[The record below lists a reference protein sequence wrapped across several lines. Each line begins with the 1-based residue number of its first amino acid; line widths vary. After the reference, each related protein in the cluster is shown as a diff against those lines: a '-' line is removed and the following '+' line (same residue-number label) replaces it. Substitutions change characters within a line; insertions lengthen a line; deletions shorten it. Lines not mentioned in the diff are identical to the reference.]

1 MNLENKDEFNYI
13 KLDFSNKNKL
23 KNESDIKEENLD
35 FKTVIESFEQQITL
49 EELNSFIYKLIPKNI
64 NDLFKINI
72 EQTKKYKKEFPFT
85 KQSMINSVNRILATD
100 FKSNFAFNRQN
111 LEDVSRILCHI
122 FESLKK
128 YNVKSQKTLEEKIKT
143 IKLNIN
149 DIFNM
154 FIDLEMMHEKKNKRS
169 SLIITNQI
177 KSKFFSKKN
186 RKCFN
191 STGHLTKVKE
201 KSNEENSENY
211 NDQSSSKSKGSKG
224 TKKSIKSKGVRKS
237 LFNAIYSSNSDSN
250 NNSFDST
257 GSKNKNKEEKK
268 KLSKKNT
275 IIFIDNNDSNKLR
288 ISDVNTFI
296 EDQKI
301 ILTKEYFIYPEN
313 NYGLEYKKLELPIE
327 LIILLKKFE
336 AIKILTFQIRDADQ
350 KLLKENLIILFN
362 MNLLFPNFIEIKI
375 DLNDEKLQQ
384 KINNIYEMRGKDLMN
399 KFKKDLRIFLFNKEY
414 QSRTTNCWEPEGDII
429 FINEKKDEKDK
440 TSKFTCFG
448 NNYILGENAFENSN
462 FFGNNLKNLIKS
474 KNISEKLTLIKYIM
488 PIKGKNN
495 NFLNSGPIN
504 EFGDDEIEDFS
515 SRTLINMRA
524 NTEYQ
529 KYEKNKALK
538 SSLKN
543 KNNLEQTIN
552 ISKTANINTDVKVGK
567 KKRKRT
573 TPELLDLYIK
583 DNKEPYEMI
592 IIYCWFLVNISKI
605 KTLSLYFYDSFS
617 LETEFF
623 LRKEEIKFE
632 GFHFLFFINKLKE
645 LKEVNFSFNSLDTRS
660 FENILGLIELN
671 KNISKLRINFFTP
684 DISFN
689 STSLLKLCS
698 ILKLSLHN
706 MFKEQIISYIYEND
720 LKDLDIEYFILNHK
734 LDFFFAKN
742 ICCLF
747 NIIKKNININN
758 YEEIVFRFDLPSLIL
773 SCEKYLIIIIKFFI
787 NMINLITFTNNKI
800 SNFKLIS
807 PELILDG
814 RITPILIYLF
824 KELSLDINNDN
835 IINENKELDSNK
847 SLKIITL
854 QCKIFGIPNLF
865 NICLYNNISG
875 LTNITIGDLDLESF
889 NGFINDYK
897 NNLDKMINLITL
909 KIGLNNT
916 VISYKNVEDKI
927 KLFITIK
934 SINLKEKVLF
944 SYLELD
950 DIDNINDLKLCVNHS
965 KIDKMVI
972 QIGQNSK
979 ILLDVSDHNDE
990 KKYNMELQSLFFIFT
1005 KHPYNVLIKD
1015 NIINNMRKFFKKNN
1029 EKIVI
1034 CKP

>member
-23 KNESDIKEENLD
+23 KNESDIQEEISD

-49 EELNSFIYKLIPKNI
+49 EELNSFIYKFIPKNI

-72 EQTKKYKKEFPFT
+72 EQAKKYKKEFPFT

-100 FKSNFAFNRQN
+100 FKSNFAFNKQN
-111 LEDVSRILCHI
+111 LEDVSRILSHI

-128 YNVKSQKTLEEKIKT
+128 FSIKNQKTLEERINN

-154 FIDLEMMHEKKNKRS
+154 FIDIEMMNEKKNKRS
-169 SLIITNQI
+169 SLIISNQFRT
-177 KSKFFSKKN
+177 KFFSNQK
-186 RKCFN
+186 RKFFN
-191 STGHLTKVKE
+191 SSKHLTKVKE
-201 KSNEENSENY
+201 KYNEENSEN
-211 NDQSSSKSKGSKG
+211 NCDTTIKEDKNSAKSKRN
-224 TKKSIKSKGVRKS
+224 RKS
-237 LFNAIYSSNSDSN
+237 LINYIYSSNSDSD
-250 NNSFDST
+250 NNSFDSID
-257 GSKNKNKEEKK
+257 SKKEKNRL
-268 KLSKKNT
+268 KLSKKNST
-275 IIFIDNNDSNKLR
+275 VFPDNNDSKLK
-288 ISDVNTFI
+288 IGNVNTFV
-296 EDQKI
+296 EDNKI

-313 NYGLEYKKLELPIE
+313 NYGLEEKKLELPIE
-327 LIILLKKFE
+327 LIILVKKFE
-336 AIKILTFQIRDADQ
+336 SIKILTFQIRDADI
-350 KLLKENLIILFN
+350 KLLKENLILLFN
-362 MNLLFPNFIEIKI
+362 INLLFPNFTEIKI

-384 KINNIYEMRGKDLMN
+384 KINNIYEMRGKDLMHIYN
-399 KFKKDLRIFLFNKEY
+399 KDLRIFLFNQEY
-414 QSRTTNCWEPEGDII
+414 QSRTINCWEPEGDII
-429 FINEKKDEKDK
+429 FINENNDEKNIS
-440 TSKFTCFG
+440 SKFTCFG
-448 NNYILGENAFENSN
+448 NNYIFGENAFENSN
-462 FFGNNLKNLIKS
+462 FFGNNLKYLIKS

-495 NFLNSGPIN
+495 NFLNSCPIN

-515 SRTLINMRA
+515 SRALLNMRA
-524 NTEYQ
+524 NTAYQ
-529 KYEKNKALK
+529 KYDKNKKLK

-543 KNNLEQTIN
+543 KNNIEQMSNQSKN
-552 ISKTANINTDVKVGK
+552 ININTDVKVGK

-583 DNKEPYEMI
+583 DNKEPFEMI

-706 MFKEQIISYIYEND
+706 MFKEQLICYINEND

-734 LDFFFAKN
+734 LDFFFEKN
-742 ICCLF
+742 ISCLF
-747 NIIKKNININN
+747 NIIKNNININN

-773 SCEKYLIIIIKFFI
+773 SCDKYLIIIIKFFI

-800 SNFKLIS
+800 SIFKFIS

-824 KELSLDINNDN
+824 KDLGIDINNDN
-835 IINENKELDSNK
+835 NINENKELDTNK
-847 SLKIITL
+847 SLKIIAL
-854 QCKIFGIPNLF
+854 QCKIFGIPNIF
-865 NICLYNNISG
+865 NLCLYNNISG

-889 NGFINDYK
+889 NGFLNDFK
-897 NNLDKMINLITL
+897 NNIDKMINLITL

-916 VISYKNVEDKI
+916 VISYNNIEDKI
-927 KLFITIK
+927 KLFINIK

-944 SYLELD
+944 SFLELD
-950 DIDNINDLKLCVNHS
+950 SIDKINDLQLCINHS
-965 KIDKMVI
+965 KIDKLVI
-972 QIGQNSK
+972 QIGQNNK
-979 ILLDVSDHNDE
+979 ILLDTSNSNDE
-990 KKYNMELQSLFFIFT
+990 KKNKAELQSLFFIFT

-1015 NIINNMRKFFKKNN
+1015 KIINNTRQFFKKNN
-1029 EKIVI
+1029 AKLVI